1 MILIGEGKSFVY
13 SSHQYYGVSGRKNR
27 SGPMAVHEI
36 LISIG
41 YGSGAIVGGYLAEY
55 LSRYAP
61 YGFGLGAVLIALSI
75 QIFIFLAHKK
85 HQCTHF

>member
-1 MILIGEGKSFVY
+1 
-13 SSHQYYGVSGRKNR
+13 
-27 SGPMAVHEI
+27 MAVHEI

-61 YGFGLGAVLIALSI
+61 YRFGLGAVLVALGMQIA
-75 QIFIFLAHKK
+75 IFLAYKK
-85 HQCTHF
+85 HQRECPTSS